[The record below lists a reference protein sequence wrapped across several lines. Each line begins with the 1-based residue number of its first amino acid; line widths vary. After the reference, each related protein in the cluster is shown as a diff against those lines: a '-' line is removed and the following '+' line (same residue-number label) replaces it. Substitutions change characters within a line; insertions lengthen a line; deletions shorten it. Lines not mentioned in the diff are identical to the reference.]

1 MRSVIFSTVV
11 RFLLPLLMV
20 FSLFL
25 FIRGH
30 NEPGGGFIG
39 GLVGAAAFI
48 LYSIAYGVPLAKK
61 AVPIKPRLLIAW
73 GLALAALS
81 GVLGILNKPFLT
93 GIWATL
99 YIPDVMDLKVG
110 TPLLFDIGVFMVVVG
125 GLLLI
130 VLTLQEED

>member
-48 LYSIAYGVPLAKK
+48 LYSIAFGVPSAKK
-61 AVPIKPRLLIAW
+61 AVPVKPRLLIAW

-93 GIWATL
+93 GMWTTI
-99 YIPDVMDLKVG
+99 YIPDVVDLKIG
-110 TPLLFDIGVFMVVVG
+110 TPLLFDIGVFLVVVG

-130 VLTLQEED
+130 VMTLQEED